1 MPYYGVL
8 QEKAREH
15 LKYVEASF
23 PDLIDAAIRGT
34 KVYGGPDYTPPTLN
48 LDIFDYARLVETD
61 SVSAAAERVSAGEK
75 ICILNF
81 ASYKHP
87 GGGFLQ
93 GASTQEEALC
103 HESILY
109 PVLQAFKDTYY
120 EWNNRHKNGALYT
133 NRALYTPDVLF
144 IHKGGLFQAD
154 VVTCAAP
161 NANTAVRYGHATREQ
176 NNEVFADRIKFLN
189 NVIANNCPDVV
200 IVGAWGCGVFGQD
213 ARFTAETMLRYLRP
227 AGRMVYAV
235 PKGYNHR
242 IFSEVFAGDMAVSHG
257 IL

>member
-1 MPYYGVL
+1 MPYYNSL
-8 QEKAREH
+8 EIKAREH

-23 PDLIDAAIRGT
+23 PDLIDAAIKET
-34 KVYGGPDYTPPTLN
+34 KVYGYPDYIPPSRQAASGCIT
-48 LDIFDYARLVETD
+48 LVETD

-87 GGGFLQ
+87 GGAFLE
-93 GASTQEEALC
+93 GSSAQEEALC

-144 IHKGGLFQAD
+144 IHKGEQFKAD

-161 NANTAVRYGHATREQ
+161 NVNTAVRYGHATREQ

-189 NVIANNCPDVV
+189 DVIADNCPDVV

-213 ARFTAETMLRYLRP
+213 ASFTAETMLRQMRP
-227 AGRMVYAV
+227 VGRMVYAV

-242 IFSEVFAGDMAVSHG
+242 AFSEVFAAGR
-257 IL
+257 LNER